1 MNLKRL
7 LGNFASVTALRL
19 GMAAMGFGLFWVL
32 SHELPTE
39 QLGGFSVLM
48 NTFFLL
54 QALPLLGLGIH
65 LTREVAAHPAQ
76 RGAHMGQ
83 ALVFSAPWAVLLTL
97 GVGLYGLWFAPAGL
111 QTAHWLVGLAMVP
124 TAFTL
129 VAESTLV
136 GMEQVRPLT
145 RINLA
150 EAAVRL
156 GGAALA
162 VHLGAGLDGVFT
174 VFLLGRLLS
183 AALYLRLTHLPRIE
197 WPHAPSQAWLA
208 LWREAPPYLGLAVV
222 TAATSRIDVL
232 VVSQLQGLEAAG
244 VYAAAARL
252 YEASQMV
259 STMALVVIFPVLAR
273 LFHADPPA
281 FAAMLDR
288 CLRWGL
294 LLGVPVVLAISVV
307 VPWLVMG
314 VYAPPLWGSAAVL
327 QVLCVGT
334 WLLALDQLLSTTM
347 LAARAQ
353 RDDLA
358 AMVIGLVLLLA
369 LIPALLPALGLV
381 GTAWAVV
388 LALALRMAWRIR
400 WAGHALK
407 LPHLGRQSLRA
418 ALAAGGALAC
428 HFGLMHQGLP
438 AWQVLPLA
446 LLMHAGLTLILGAF
460 HRGHRDD
467 LLILQRLRAARP

>member
-1 MNLKRL
+1 MKLRQL
-7 LGNFASVTALRL
+7 LGNLASVTVLRL
-19 GMAAMGFGLFWVL
+19 GMAALGFGLFWVL

-54 QALPLLGLGIH
+54 QTLPLLGLSVH

-76 RGAHMGQ
+76 RSAQMGQ
-83 ALVFSAPWAVLLTL
+83 ALLFSAPWTLLLAL
-97 GVGLYGLWFAPAGL
+97 GVGLYGQWVAPAGL
-111 QTAHWLVGLAMVP
+111 QTAHWLVGLALVP

-129 VAESTLV
+129 VAESTLI

-145 RINLA
+145 LINLG

-156 GGAALA
+156 VGAALA
-162 VHLGAGLDGVFT
+162 VSQGAGLEGVFA
-174 VFLLGRLLS
+174 VFLLGRVLS
-183 AALYLRLTHLPRIE
+183 AGLYMRLAHLPRIE
-197 WPHAPSQAWLA
+197 WPKAPGAAWQG

-232 VVSQLQGLEAAG
+232 MLSHMQGLEAAG

-273 LFHADPPA
+273 LFHTDPAA
-281 FAAMLDR
+281 FSAMLDR

-294 LLGVPVVLAISVV
+294 LLGVPVVLGVGALM
-307 VPWLVMG
+307 PWLVKG
-314 VYAPPLWGSAAVL
+314 VYAPHLWGSAAVL

-334 WLLALDQLLSTTM
+334 WLLALDQLMSTTM

-358 AMVIGLVLLLA
+358 AMVIGLLLLLA
-369 LIPALLPALGLV
+369 LIPLLLPVLGLT

-388 LALALRMAWRIR
+388 LALALRLAWRVR
-400 WAGHALK
+400 WARQALT
-407 LPHLGRQSLRA
+407 LPRLGQQSLRA

-428 HFGLMHQGLP
+428 QFGLLHQGLP
-438 AWQVLPLA
+438 AWQVVPLA
-446 LLMHAGLTLILGAF
+446 LLTHLGLALVLGAV

-467 LLILQRLRAARP
+467 LLSLQRLRAARP

>member
-54 QALPLLGLGIH
+54 QTLPLLGLGVH

-83 ALVFSAPWAVLLTL
+83 ALVFSAPWAVLLAL
-97 GVGLYGLWFAPAGL
+97 GVGLYGLWAAPAGL
-111 QTAHWLVGLAMVP
+111 QAAHWLVGLAMVP

-294 LLGVPVVLAISVV
+294 LLGVPAVLGVSSLM
-307 VPWLVMG
+307 PWLVHLL
-314 VYAPPLWGSAAVL
+314 YAPHLWASAPVL

-353 RDDLA
+353 RDDLGS
-358 AMVIGLVLLLA
+358 MLIGLLGLVLLL
-369 LIPALLPALGLV
+369 PALLPVLGLP
-381 GTAWAVV
+381 GAAWAVV
-388 LALALRMAWRIR
+388 LALAVRLAWRIR
-400 WAGHALK
+400 WAAQALG
-407 LPHLGRQSLRA
+407 LPGLGVQSLRS
-418 ALAAGGALAC
+418 ALAAGAALST
-428 HFGLMHQGLP
+428 HFGLQAHGLP
-438 AWQVLPLA
+438 VWQALPLA
-446 LLMHAGLTLILGAF
+446 LLAHAGLAVLLGAV
-460 HRGHRDD
+460 HQGHRDD
-467 LLILQRLRAARP
+467 VQRLRQMREARP

>member
-7 LGNFASVTALRL
+7 LGNFASVTVLRL
-19 GMAAMGFGLFWVL
+19 GMAALGFGLFWVL

-54 QALPLLGLGIH
+54 QTLPLLGLGVH
-65 LTREVAAHPAQ
+65 LTREVAAQPAQ

-83 ALVFSAPWAVLLTL
+83 ALVFSAPWAVLLAM
-97 GVGLYGLWFAPAGL
+97 GVGLYGLWSAPAGL
-111 QTAHWLVGLAMVP
+111 QAAHWLVGLAMVP

-145 RINLA
+145 LINLA

-162 VHLGAGLDGVFT
+162 IHLGAGLDGVFA

-183 AALYLRLTHLPRIE
+183 AGLYLRLAQLPRID
-197 WPHAPSQAWLA
+197 WPRARGPAWLA

-232 VVSQLQGLEAAG
+232 LLSRLQGLEAAG

-252 YEASQMV
+252 YEASQMM

-294 LLGVPVVLAISVV
+294 LLGVPVVLAISAV
-307 VPWLVMG
+307 VPWLVKA
-314 VYAPPLWGSAAVL
+314 VYAPHLWGSAAVL

-334 WLLALDQLLSTTM
+334 WLLALDQLMSTTM

-353 RDDLA
+353 RDDLT
-358 AMVIGLVLLLA
+358 AMVIGLLLLLA
-369 LIPALLPALGLV
+369 LIPALLSVMGLV

-388 LALALRMAWRIR
+388 LALALRLAWRIR
-400 WAGHALK
+400 WAGQALK
-407 LPHLGRQSLRA
+407 LPQLGHQSLRA
-418 ALAAGGALAC
+418 AGAAGGALAC
-428 HFGLMHQGLP
+428 HFGLLNHGLP
-438 AWQVLPLA
+438 IWQVLPLA
-446 LLMHAGLTLILGAF
+446 LLTHAALALLLGAF

-467 LLILQRLRAARP
+467 LLSLQRLRAARP